1 MPAIESK
8 LVIVTP
14 NVGGDTLTARAT
26 HDGVQIGKLNRG
38 EIYWAVEEYK
48 GMYRLVK
55 HITPFP
61 FRVASDVW
69 ASATYLPDY
78 VPGDPDPDPI
88 PVGDGSLKSLAAK
101 LGHALIEWSE
111 E

>member
-48 GMYRLVK
+48 GMYRLGK

-61 FRVASDVW
+61 FHVTGDVW
-69 ASATYLPDY
+69 ANAAYLPEY
-78 VPGDPDPDPI
+78 IPGAPDPDPV
-88 PVGDGSLKSLAAK
+88 PGDGGLKSLAAK
-101 LGHALIEWSE
+101 LGRALLDWSE